1 MPRRNQSGVACAICG
16 AALHS
21 EALFD
26 EHTENYFCDRLCFDE
41 WADHTQKHLEYYA
54 KYNLREVDL

>member
-1 MPRRNQSGVACAICG
+1 MTNNAGTKTCAECG
-16 AALHS
+16 AGIAW
-21 EALFD
+21 EGAIFD